1 MIVCF
6 SFFKSKWWFYE
17 IWNSKILFET
27 RKYKSYN
34 AIINGEND
42 QPIDSDIQRYE
53 EIWKLTTGQNEDY
66 TTRRLLDYGYIK
78 NHYRLIPVDLSRQK
92 ELDADPKAIKQIK
105 LVGQSKKKKKK
116 KIDATGNVTD
126 AGNNDYSRIKH
137 W

>member
-1 MIVCF
+1 MFVLVF
-6 SFFKSKWWFYE
+6 SDLNDDSRR
-17 IWNSKILFET
+17 SET

-78 NHYRLIPVDLSRQK
+78 NHYRLIPVDLSRQR

-105 LVGQSKKKKKK
+105 LVDCMFLSCHVRVWEW
-116 KIDATGNVTD
+116 IHTL
-126 AGNNDYSRIKH
+126 
-137 W
+137 